1 MNANIF
7 DIFLSGKPGL
17 KSQYEDIL
25 YDELEPVD
33 ICDVLFEES
42 AVDVPSHDKIT
53 EQTCRRKQT
62 EYLLKTVKEN
72 KHDCFHFFLYII
84 QEMFPFVCQELEKRT
99 PTTIEVGKFVFLLF
113 KQFASCNFF

>member
-1 MNANIF
+1 M
-7 DIFLSGKPGL
+7 
-17 KSQYEDIL
+17 

>member
-1 MNANIF
+1 M
-7 DIFLSGKPGL
+7 
-17 KSQYEDIL
+17 KSQLRSLTTACLKKYEDVL
-25 YDELEPVD
+25 YDELEPLF

-53 EQTCRRKQT
+53 EPTCRRKQA

-84 QEMFPFVCQELEKRT
+84 QEEVPFVCQELEKHT
-99 PTTIEVGKFVFLLF
+99 PTMIEVGMFVFLLF
-113 KQFASCNFF
+113 KQFALCNLF